1 MAEKTRKYSDLKIED
16 IEIEEMSDAEVSTET
31 EKSKKRKVKVLKDS
45 QSKDKKKD
53 SKKEKENIAEDKAE
67 KKAEKKAELKANIK
81 KNAEAIKSTVENGA
95 QINVLNKDFNI
106 SKNFFAI
113 LIIVIFCGI
122 ILVAGFLLTKD
133 KISKYENDK
142 KNGALGE
149 VFPTAISYSDASY
162 NYNML
167 VTFLEEKGLEYTD
180 VIINKIVYARDEQH
194 SVKGL
199 IIYLESYKKFGGI
212 IKLAVGIQNNGTIN
226 DYYVLDISD
235 AKGLDLRIKDDSF
248 RSQFIGKNVP
258 EFIIS
263 DNPVEDGEVLE
274 ITGASDASLAIVN
287 GLNASIYTLQFIDES
302 MGGLLG

>member
-1 MAEKTRKYSDLKIED
+1 M
-16 IEIEEMSDAEVSTET
+16 V
-31 EKSKKRKVKVLKDS
+31 
-45 QSKDKKKD
+45 
-53 SKKEKENIAEDKAE
+53 
-67 KKAEKKAELKANIK
+67 
-81 KNAEAIKSTVENGA
+81 
-95 QINVLNKDFNI
+95 
-106 SKNFFAI
+106 
-113 LIIVIFCGI
+113 C
-122 ILVAGFLLTKD
+122 
-133 KISKYENDK
+133 
-142 KNGALGE
+142 
-149 VFPTAISYSDASY
+149 
-162 NYNML
+162 
-167 VTFLEEKGLEYTD
+167 EKGLEYTD
-180 VIINKIVYARDEQH
+180 VIINKIVYARDAQH

-263 DNPVEDGEVLE
+263 DNPVEDGEILE